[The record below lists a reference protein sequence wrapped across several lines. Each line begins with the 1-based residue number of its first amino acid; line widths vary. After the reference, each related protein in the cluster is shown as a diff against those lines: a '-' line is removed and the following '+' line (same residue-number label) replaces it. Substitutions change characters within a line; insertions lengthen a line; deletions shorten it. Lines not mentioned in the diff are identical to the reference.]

1 MSPSLQ
7 ERATGGGEQSGI
19 SLSEG
24 RKEGGFVCLDQ
35 LSLVEVIASLFPPAA
50 LRPALR
56 GEPTAWL

>member
-1 MSPSLQ
+1 MW
-7 ERATGGGEQSGI
+7 GEQSGI